1 MQDQEILRLYKI
13 NFDFH
18 WAWTGKDDI
27 LQMGA
32 NLHVQN
38 QEMLQ
43 LYKMNFDFHLAK
55 TGKDDIMHKG
65 ANLHNCMCKIRKILQ
80 L

>member
-1 MQDQEILRLYKI
+1 
-13 NFDFH
+13 
-18 WAWTGKDDI
+18 
-27 LQMGA
+27 MGA

-80 L
+80 LYKMKFDFHLARKGDNDIF